1 VRQSVTVELDLDSE
15 DLVRLAAAERP
26 ISLDRLNSRCL
37 LVLLD
42 VSREFAGQRGG
53 LRLVR

>member
-1 VRQSVTVELDLDSE
+1 MRQSVTVELDLDSD

-26 ISLDRLNSRCL
+26 IFLDRLNSRCL

-42 VSREFAGQRGG
+42 VSHEFEGQRGG